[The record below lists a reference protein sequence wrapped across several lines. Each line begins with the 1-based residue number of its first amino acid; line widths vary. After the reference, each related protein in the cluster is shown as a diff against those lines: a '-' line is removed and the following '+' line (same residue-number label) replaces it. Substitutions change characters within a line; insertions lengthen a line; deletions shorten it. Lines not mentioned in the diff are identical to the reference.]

1 MESTAK
7 EIIPISNRDKT
18 MNNYAANTAIRASA
32 IAMRSAVAL
41 ESESETPSL
50 DHVKAVHRQL
60 IHAIIQES
68 SNLIE
73 YIEQYSNDTEQTTN
87 NTAWR
92 DDPATDKQKNALDK
106 HEIQYKPS
114 ITKGEASDLLDT
126 YFASKK

>member
-7 EIIPISNRDKT
+7 ETISTSNRDKT

-73 YIEQYSNDTEQTTN
+73 YIEQYSNNTEQTTN
-87 NTAWR
+87 NAWR
-92 DDPATDKQKNALDK
+92 DDPATEKQLGLLQK
-106 HEIQYKPS
+106 HKVKYSEK
-114 ITKGEASDLLDT
+114 ITKGEASDLLKDLG
-126 YFASKK
+126 YK